1 MPSNVVIRWRP
12 KRRCAGTFSRCRS
25 VCCCRPPEP
34 WAGPLPMPTEA
45 APGLAV
51 APQRHPLLEVEGL
64 SLRLQDNRAN
74 IVDEVS
80 FSIGPGETLAIV
92 GESGCGQSV
101 TALALMGL
109 LPRPPIEVVEI
120 GSSVV
125 WGKSVS
131 VR

>member
-74 IVDEVS
+74 RSE
-80 FSIGPGETLAIV
+80 ERRV
-92 GESGCGQSV
+92 G
-101 TALALMGL
+101 
-109 LPRPPIEVVEI
+109 
-120 GSSVV
+120 
-125 WGKSVS
+125 KDVS
-131 VR
+131 VRVDLGGRRIIKKKKITKKNQK

>member
-1 MPSNVVIRWRP
+1 
-12 KRRCAGTFSRCRS
+12 
-25 VCCCRPPEP
+25 
-34 WAGPLPMPTEA
+34 MPTEA

-92 GESGCGQSV
+92 GDSGCGKSV
-101 TALALMGL
+101 PALALMGL
-109 LPRPPIEVVEI
+109 LPRPPTEVVGRRAAFE
-120 GSSVV
+120 
-125 WGKSVS
+125 GKVLLRVQSGPVGENQNGRTS
-131 VR
+131 GQERGVR